1 MDGEAWCSTVHG
13 VARSRTRL
21 SDLIFTFTFKSISFR
36 NERDIDR
43 LEGECLYVGIRSRWC
58 VAGHGCYFLVNGEL
72 AGGMRLTQEHRLRA
86 SMETELRT
94 FQWSYR
100 GSCELVDS

>member
-1 MDGEAWCSTVHG
+1 M
-13 VARSRTRL
+13 
-21 SDLIFTFTFKSISFR
+21 
-36 NERDIDR
+36 
-43 LEGECLYVGIRSRWC
+43 GIKSRWW
-58 VAGHGCYFLVNGEL
+58 VVGHGCHFLVNGEL

-94 FQWSYR
+94 FQWSHR